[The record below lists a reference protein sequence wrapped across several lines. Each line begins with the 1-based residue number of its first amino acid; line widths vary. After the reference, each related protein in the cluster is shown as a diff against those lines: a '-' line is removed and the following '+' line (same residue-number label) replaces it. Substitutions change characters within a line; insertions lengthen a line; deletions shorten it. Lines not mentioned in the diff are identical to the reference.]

1 MPFVPT
7 GRKANMAETA
17 ADFIVHHTAV
27 AEPLFKAR
35 AEAYWRAN
43 TTGRAEDQEEE
54 ARLKAEIMR
63 LYADPEALARL
74 KVWREAGDHR
84 RDPLLARQVDLL
96 YRRFLAG
103 QRDKEVIEAL
113 TALEKAVQSRYVNHR
128 PQVRGRV
135 LSDNDILEI
144 LRQEKDEA
152 LRREAWEASK
162 EVGAQVAEQVR
173 ELVRLRNASARRLGF
188 RDHYALALFVSEI
201 DEAWLLALLEELALR
216 TEAPFRQIK
225 ATLDAAL
232 AERFHCTP
240 DDLRP
245 WHYADPFFQHPPDGE
260 GPDLDPIFAQASLE
274 ELARRTYRGLG
285 LDVEAILARSDLY
298 ERPGKNQHAFC
309 LDVDRRGDVRVLCN
323 LRPTERWM
331 STLLHEL
338 GHAVYDAY
346 ISRELPW
353 LLRRPAHMLTTEAIA
368 MLMGRLTQ
376 DPRWLREIAGVPTEQ
391 AEALAPRLHDR
402 LRRKL
407 LIFLRWAL
415 VMVHFERA
423 FYADPDRPDLNELW
437 WDLKAR
443 YQLLTPPEGRD
454 QPDWAAKYH
463 IAMAPVYYHNYVLGE
478 VLASQLRDTVERSFG
493 HLVNRPH
500 AGEFLREAIFAP
512 GSRWNWQET
521 VQRATGRPLDLS
533 PLLGFVGS

>member
-1 MPFVPT
+1 M
-7 GRKANMAETA
+7 GETA
-17 ADFIVHHTAV
+17 ADFVARHVAV
-27 AEPLFKAR
+27 IEPLFRAY

-43 TTGRAEDQEEE
+43 TTGRAEDQEEM

-63 LYADPEALARL
+63 LYADPQALAQL
-74 KVWREAGDHR
+74 KVWQEDERR
-84 RDPLLARQVDLL
+84 PRDPLLARQVDLL

-103 QRDKEVIEAL
+103 QRDEEIIEAL
-113 TALEKAVQSRYVNHR
+113 TALEKSVQARYVNHR
-128 PQVRGRV
+128 PQVRGRT
-135 LSDNDILEI
+135 LSDNDIAEV
-144 LRQEKDEA
+144 LRHEDDEA

-162 EVGAQVAEQVR
+162 EVGAQVADQVR
-173 ELVRLRNASARRLGF
+173 ELARLRNAAARRLGF

-216 TEAPFRQIK
+216 TEPPFRQVK
-225 ATLDAAL
+225 AALDAAL

-240 DDLRP
+240 ADLRP
-245 WHYADPFFQHPPDGE
+245 WHYADPFFQQAPDDDGL
-260 GPDLDPIFAQASLE
+260 DLDPFFAQAPLE
-274 ELARRTYRGLG
+274 DLARRTYRGMG
-285 LDVEAILARSDLY
+285 LDVDPILSRSDLY
-298 ERPGKNQHAFC
+298 ERSGKNQHAFC
-309 LDVDRRGDVRVLCN
+309 LDLDRRGDVRVLCN

-346 ISRELPW
+346 INRDLPW
-353 LLRRPAHMLTTEAIA
+353 LLRRPAHMLTTEAVA

-376 DPRWLREIAGVPTEQ
+376 DPRWLREIAGVPTAE
-391 AEALAPRLHDR
+391 AEALGPRLHDR
-402 LRRKL
+402 LRQKL

-423 FYADPDRPDLNELW
+423 FYADPDRPDLNALW
-437 WDLKAR
+437 WELKAR

-463 IAMAPVYYHNYVLGE
+463 IAMAPVYYHNYILGE
-478 VLASQLRDTVERSFG
+478 VLASQLQDTIERTTG
-493 HLVNRPH
+493 PLVNRPQ
-500 AGEFLREAIFAP
+500 AGAFLREAVFAP
-512 GSRWNWQET
+512 GSRWNWQEM

-533 PLLGFVGS
+533 PLIGLVGP